1 MYQITRGY
9 KQGRAVLYYDVVD
22 PVENKTTEMVP
33 KDNIVKMCTEG
44 QISNAKIQWWEG
56 KPIVRCE
63 NKQLPLVR
71 VDENGNI
78 IGIATQ
84 AVRNGEKVQRD
95 SQIGTQRSTREA
107 VISVADK
114 AVEVGKVSTRRPK
127 RNIAYGG
134 YDPKNVLEKQDLSR
148 TIDLSGLRTI
158 GDMFDYI
165 AKDFRVQQVEK
176 YKAEF
181 GKKVK
186 LDKELSGIGTAQL
199 RAIQY
204 GAATYLMNMLYDEI
218 AEVYMKWQ

>member
-33 KDNIVKMCTEG
+33 KDNIVKMCTDG

-84 AVRNGEKVQRD
+84 AVRSGEKVQRD

-134 YDPKNVLEKQDLSR
+134 YDPKNLLEQQDLSR

-186 LDKELSGIGTAQL
+186 LDKELSGIGASQL

>member
-33 KDNIVKMCTEG
+33 KDNIVKMCTDG

-84 AVRNGEKVQRD
+84 AVRSGERVQRD

-134 YDPKNVLEKQDLSR
+134 YDPKNLLEQQDLSR

-186 LDKELSGIGTAQL
+186 LDRELSGIGTAQL

>member
-33 KDNIVKMCTEG
+33 KDNIVKMCTDG

-84 AVRNGEKVQRD
+84 AVRSGERVQRD

-134 YDPKNVLEKQDLSR
+134 YDPKNLLEQQDLSR

-165 AKDFRVQQVEK
+165 AKDFRVQQVKK

-186 LDKELSGIGTAQL
+186 LDRELSGIGTAQL

>member
-84 AVRNGEKVQRD
+84 AVRSGEKVQRD

-114 AVEVGKVSTRRPK
+114 AVEVGKVSTRQPK

>member
-1 MYQITRGY
+1 
-9 KQGRAVLYYDVVD
+9 
-22 PVENKTTEMVP
+22 
-33 KDNIVKMCTEG
+33 MCTDG

-84 AVRNGEKVQRD
+84 AVRSGEKVQRD

>member
-33 KDNIVKMCTEG
+33 KDNIVKMCTDG

-78 IGIATQ
+78 IGVATQ
-84 AVRNGEKVQRD
+84 AVRGGERVQRD

-134 YDPKNVLEKQDLSR
+134 YDPKNVLEQQDLSR
-148 TIDLSGLRTI
+148 TIDLSGLRTV
-158 GDMFDYI
+158 GDMFEYI

>member
-33 KDNIVKMCTEG
+33 KDNIVKMCTDG

-78 IGIATQ
+78 IGVATQ
-84 AVRNGEKVQRD
+84 AVRSGERAQRS
-95 SQIGTQRSTREA
+95 SQTSTQRSAREA

-127 RNIAYGG
+127 RNIVYGG
-134 YDPKNVLEKQDLSR
+134 YDPKNVLEQQDLSR
-148 TIDLSGLRTI
+148 TIDLSGLRTV
-158 GDMFDYI
+158 GDMFEYI

>member
-22 PVENKTTEMVP
+22 PVENKTTEMIP
-33 KDNIVKMCTEG
+33 KDNIVKMCTDG

-78 IGIATQ
+78 IGVATQ
-84 AVRNGEKVQRD
+84 AVRGGERAQRG
-95 SQIGTQRSTREA
+95 SQAGTQRSVREA

-134 YDPKNVLEKQDLSR
+134 YDPKNVLEQQDLSR
-148 TIDLSGLRTI
+148 TIDLSGLRTV
-158 GDMFDYI
+158 GDMFEYI

>member
-33 KDNIVKMCTEG
+33 KDNIVKMCTDG

-84 AVRNGEKVQRD
+84 AVRSGEKVQRD

>member
-22 PVENKTTEMVP
+22 PVENKTTEMIP
-33 KDNIVKMCTEG
+33 KDNIVKMCTDG

-78 IGIATQ
+78 IGVATQ
-84 AVRNGEKVQRD
+84 AVRSGERAQRS
-95 SQIGTQRSTREA
+95 SQTSTQRSAREA

-134 YDPKNVLEKQDLSR
+134 YDPKNVLEQRDLYR

-176 YKAEF
+176 YKDEF

-186 LDKELSGIGTAQL
+186 LDRELSGIGTAQL
-199 RAIQY
+199 KAIQY

>member
-33 KDNIVKMCTEG
+33 KDNIVKMCTDG

-78 IGIATQ
+78 IGVATQ
-84 AVRNGEKVQRD
+84 AVRGGERAQRG
-95 SQIGTQRSTREA
+95 SQAGTQRSAREA

-134 YDPKNVLEKQDLSR
+134 YDPKNVLEQQDLSR
-148 TIDLSGLRTI
+148 TIDLSGLRTV
-158 GDMFDYI
+158 GDMFEYI

-186 LDKELSGIGTAQL
+186 LDKELSGIGTDQL

>member
-33 KDNIVKMCTEG
+33 KDNIVKMCTDG

-84 AVRNGEKVQRD
+84 AVRSGERVQRD

-134 YDPKNVLEKQDLSR
+134 YDPKNLLEQQDLSR

-181 GKKVK
+181 GKKIK
-186 LDKELSGIGTAQL
+186 LDRELSGIGTAQL

>member
-33 KDNIVKMCTEG
+33 KNNIVKMCTDG

-84 AVRNGEKVQRD
+84 AVRSGEKVQRD

-186 LDKELSGIGTAQL
+186 LDRELSGIGTAQL

>member
-33 KDNIVKMCTEG
+33 KDNIVKMCTDC

-78 IGIATQ
+78 LGVATQ
-84 AVRNGEKVQRD
+84 AVRGGERVQRG
-95 SQIGTQRSTREA
+95 SQAGTQRSTREA

-134 YDPKNVLEKQDLSR
+134 YDPKNLLEQQDLSR

-158 GDMFDYI
+158 EDMFDYI

-181 GKKVK
+181 GKKIK
-186 LDKELSGIGTAQL
+186 LDRELSGIGTAQL

>member
-22 PVENKTTEMVP
+22 TVENKTTEMVP
-33 KDNIVKMCTEG
+33 KDNIVKMCTDG

-56 KPIVRCE
+56 KAIVRCE

-78 IGIATQ
+78 IGVATQ
-84 AVRNGEKVQRD
+84 AVRSGERAQRG
-95 SQIGTQRSTREA
+95 SQAGTQRSVREA

-134 YDPKNVLEKQDLSR
+134 YDPKNVLEQQDLSR
-148 TIDLSGLRTI
+148 TIDLSGLRTV
-158 GDMFDYI
+158 GDMFEYI